1 MNSNDEDFT
10 RKRFC
15 GWFKSQEWS
24 RTVLMFKWFLSSTSG
39 IPASCL
45 FEDMI
50 DPILQRFTIQESSA
64 PHIIQLQQPALGA
77 AFACDNMASGSSGP
91 KWSHME
97 CIVCIPCIDKS
108 IDSLKTLEMTMGNT
122 WDFDQN
128 LGVIQLIQYPS
139 RFGLWD
145 SDQTQNQLFWIL
157 TYTAYFSL
165 STFQFSLFKQTQ
177 SNHFS

>member
-1 MNSNDEDFT
+1 
-10 RKRFC
+10 
-15 GWFKSQEWS
+15 
-24 RTVLMFKWFLSSTSG
+24 
-39 IPASCL
+39 
-45 FEDMI
+45 
-50 DPILQRFTIQESSA
+50 
-64 PHIIQLQQPALGA
+64 
-77 AFACDNMASGSSGP
+77 
-91 KWSHME
+91 
-97 CIVCIPCIDKS
+97 
-108 IDSLKTLEMTMGNT
+108 
-122 WDFDQN
+122 